1 LAAACLDGSID
12 VWNVDQM
19 LMQIEDVSAA
29 SLYAEAERATRLTVT
44 VTAAGVVKIQPAT
57 T

>member
-1 LAAACLDGSID
+1 
-12 VWNVDQM
+12 VDQM
-19 LMQIEDVSAA
+19 LMQIENVSAA